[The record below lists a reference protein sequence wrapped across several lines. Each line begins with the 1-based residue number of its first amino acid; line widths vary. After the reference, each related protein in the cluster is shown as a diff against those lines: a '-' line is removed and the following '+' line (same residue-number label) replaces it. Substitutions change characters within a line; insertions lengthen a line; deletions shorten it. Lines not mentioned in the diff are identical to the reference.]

1 MKKLPIIVAII
12 LLPSIAFATFSI
24 QFDNTTNKKMFYLL
38 YWIDHTYDWPH
49 PFNLAGGELGAQEK
63 IDLKARHKNGR
74 YYVIW
79 SDKGE
84 WQNKVMLN
92 VNADITSV
100 KVTPVISNM
109 QK

>member
-12 LLPSIAFATFSI
+12 LLPSIALATFSI
-24 QFDNTTNKKMFYLL
+24 QFDNTTDKKIFYAL
-38 YWIDHTYDWPH
+38 YWIDHTYDWPL
-49 PFNLAGGELGAQEK
+49 PFNLAGGELEAREK
-63 IDLKARHKNGR
+63 IDLKTRQQNGK

-79 SDKGE
+79 SDRGE

-92 VNADITSV
+92 VDAGITSV
-100 KVTPVISNM
+100 KVTPAKSNM

>member
-12 LLPSIAFATFSI
+12 LLPSIALATFSI
-24 QFDNTTNKKMFYLL
+24 QFDNTTDKKMFYLL

-49 PFNLAGGELGAQEK
+49 PLNLAGGELGAREK
-63 IDLKARHKNGR
+63 TDLKVSYNNGR
-74 YYVIW
+74 YFVIW

-92 VNADITSV
+92 VNPGITSV
-100 KVTPVISNM
+100 KVTPVKSSM

>member
-12 LLPSIAFATFSI
+12 LLPSIALATFSI
-24 QFDNTTNKKMFYLL
+24 QFDNTTDKKMFYML
-38 YWIDHTYDWPH
+38 YWIDHTYDWPL
-49 PFNLAGGELGAQEK
+49 PYNLAGGELDAQEK
-63 IDLKARHKNGR
+63 IDLKAMHKNGK

-92 VNADITSV
+92 VNDGITAV
-100 KVTPVISNM
+100 KVTPVKSNM